1 MDGLSGTIGLITSS
15 LDADYTRRLI
25 AGATEVL
32 SANGLS
38 SLCFSPG
45 ASGTTEYEMPLGFL
59 DLVDPRYLS
68 GVVFSP
74 PSIEHVDFANPKSES
89 SEPAAA
95 PDRYDTKRFL
105 QRIGDLPTVCVGAGI
120 DGTTSVF
127 IKNRDG
133 IRMLMKHLTEACG
146 RHRIAFIRGSEHNVE
161 AKSRFLAWEDFCFE
175 RSLPHGD
182 ELVEFGDFTVLS
194 GESATL
200 RILEKCSGDLPDA
213 FVVSSDRMAL
223 GVLRALRAKSLSV
236 PADVSVVGFDD
247 LEAESANPPLTT
259 IRQPIFEMGRRAAEV
274 LTAKLR
280 KESIAEEHIYT
291 PELVVRAS
299 SHPNPQSLPCGP
311 PSSWSSSVFLESAS
325 LESLMPLLREPQRD
339 ASLGDPLARELE
351 TGLHDARTKARDPV
365 GGVRGTRVFA
375 VQHLDGALTRVKS
388 LQEMHGIVR
397 SYLRL
402 VGLESLTA
410 ALLHDQTESP
420 NSARLVIDCSLTEV
434 ASLGKLGAH
443 LVGAQMLAAHSQRTR
458 GLPSVVEP
466 LYHEGK
472 YRGFMV
478 ASGTLLDNP
487 VLHQLGAVLTRAA
500 ISVGK

>member
-1 MDGLSGTIGLITSS
+1 
-15 LDADYTRRLI
+15 
-25 AGATEVL
+25 
-32 SANGLS
+32 
-38 SLCFSPG
+38 
-45 ASGTTEYEMPLGFL
+45 
-59 DLVDPRYLS
+59 
-68 GVVFSP
+68 
-74 PSIEHVDFANPKSES
+74 
-89 SEPAAA
+89 
-95 PDRYDTKRFL
+95 
-105 QRIGDLPTVCVGAGI
+105 
-120 DGTTSVF
+120 
-127 IKNRDG
+127 
-133 IRMLMKHLTEACG
+133 MLMKHLTEACG

-223 GVLRALRAKSLSV
+223 GCFVHCALNRS
-236 PADVSVVGFDD
+236 PCCRRSVVGFDD

-365 GGVRGTRVFA
+365 GASEARECLLSSTW
-375 VQHLDGALTRVKS
+375 
-388 LQEMHGIVR
+388 
-397 SYLRL
+397 
-402 VGLESLTA
+402 TA
-410 ALLHDQTESP
+410 
-420 NSARLVIDCSLTEV
+420 R
-434 ASLGKLGAH
+434 
-443 LVGAQMLAAHSQRTR
+443 
-458 GLPSVVEP
+458 
-466 LYHEGK
+466 
-472 YRGFMV
+472 
-478 ASGTLLDNP
+478 
-487 VLHQLGAVLTRAA
+487 
-500 ISVGK
+500 